1 MQIATL
7 NDASNHGQEL
17 RHLTVH
23 FRDLQGL
30 RMAPFWGA
38 LLLLTILGT
47 DRGCKPNR
55 RDWGVATIGTK
66 WAILLTTTVSAT
78 Y

>member
-38 LLLLTILGT
+38 LLLLTILGKT
-47 DRGCKPNR
+47 
-55 RDWGVATIGTK
+55 GVVSQTGGIGV
-66 WAILLTTTVSAT
+66 WQRSVQNGPFC
-78 Y
+78 